1 MSNFIV
7 IVSFLKYHYTMPKVL
22 IAKNAGFCYGVK
34 RAITLAERAAKEQEK
49 IYTLGPL
56 IHNPQEVNRL
66 SNMGIK
72 TATDTNIDK
81 DATVIVRS
89 HGISPEK
96 ERLLRNTFVKVVDAT
111 CPYVKAVHEAV
122 VSLAKE
128 GYFVVIV
135 GEKDHPEVQGTV
147 GYLEEAKGRYKVID
161 SLEDLEDIKE
171 DKVGIVAQT
180 TQNEIFFENV
190 VLKLL
195 KKVKEIKVINTICN
209 ATEERQSD
217 IYELAPIVDVMII
230 IGGKNSGNTKRLFEI
245 SKSLNP
251 RSYHIET
258 KDEIDPSWLEGAKT
272 IGISAGASTPDWII
286 EDVRYFLENHENFTE
301 KL

>member
-7 IVSFLKYHYTMPKVL
+7 NALFLNTIKLMPKV
-22 IAKNAGFCYGVK
+22 IVAKNAGFCYGVK
-34 RAITLAERAAKEQEK
+34 RAITLAERAAKQQEK
-49 IYTLGPL
+49 VYTLGPL

-66 SNMGIK
+66 SNIGIK
-72 TATDTNIDK
+72 TANDINIDK

-96 ERLLRNTFVKVVDAT
+96 ERLLRSTFSNVVDAT

-128 GYFVVIV
+128 GYFVVVI
-135 GEKDHPEVQGTV
+135 GEKDHPEVQGTI
-147 GYLEEAKGRYKVID
+147 GYLEEAKGRYKVVD
-161 SLEDLEDIKE
+161 SLEDLEDIQE
-171 DKVGIVAQT
+171 DKIGVVAQT
-180 TQNEIFFENV
+180 TQNEVFFENI

-195 KKVKEIKVINTICN
+195 RKAKELKVVNTICN

-217 IYELAPIVDVMII
+217 IYELAPMVDVMII

-245 SKSLNP
+245 SKSLNE

-258 KDEIDPSWLEGAKT
+258 KDEIDLSWLENAKT
-272 IGISAGASTPDWII
+272 VGISAGASTPDWII
-286 EDVRYFLENHENFTE
+286 EDVKYFLENHENFTK

>member
-1 MSNFIV
+1 
-7 IVSFLKYHYTMPKVL
+7 MPKVL

-34 RAITLAERAAKEQEK
+34 RAITLAERAAKEHYRV
-49 IYTLGPL
+49 YTLGPL
-56 IHNPQEVNRL
+56 IHNPQEVKRL
-66 SNMGIK
+66 SDMGIK

-96 ERLLRNTFVKVVDAT
+96 ERFLKDTFAKVVDAT

-135 GEKDHPEVQGTV
+135 GEKDHPEVHGTV
-147 GYLEEAKGRYKVID
+147 GYLKEAKGRYKVVD
-161 SLEDLEDIKE
+161 SFEDVEDIE
-171 DKVGIVAQT
+171 ENRVGVVAQT

-195 KKVKEIKVINTICN
+195 KKVKELKVINTICN

-245 SKSLNP
+245 SKSLNE

-258 KDEIDPSWLEGAKT
+258 KDEIDPSWLEGAET

>member
-1 MSNFIV
+1 
-7 IVSFLKYHYTMPKVL
+7 MPKVL

-34 RAITLAERAAKEQEK
+34 RAITLAERAAKEHYRV
-49 IYTLGPL
+49 YTLGPL
-56 IHNPQEVNRL
+56 IHNPQEVKRL
-66 SNMGIK
+66 SDMGIK

-96 ERLLRNTFVKVVDAT
+96 ERFLKDTFAKVIDAT

-135 GEKDHPEVQGTV
+135 GEKDHPEVHGTI
-147 GYLEEAKGRYKVID
+147 GYLEEAKGRYKVVD
-161 SLEDLEDIKE
+161 SFEDVEDIEE
-171 DKVGIVAQT
+171 DRVGVVAQT

-195 KKVKEIKVINTICN
+195 KKVKELKVINTICN

-245 SKSLNP
+245 SKSLNE

-258 KDEIDPSWLEGAKT
+258 KDEIDPSWLEGAET

>member
-1 MSNFIV
+1 
-7 IVSFLKYHYTMPKVL
+7 MPKVL

-34 RAITLAERAAKEQEK
+34 RAITLAERAAKEHNRV
-49 IYTLGPL
+49 YTLGPL

-81 DATVIVRS
+81 DAIVIVRS

-96 ERLLRNTFVKVVDAT
+96 ERLLRNTFAKVVDAT

-171 DKVGIVAQT
+171 DKVGVVAQT

-195 KKVKEIKVINTICN
+195 KKVKELKVINTICN

-258 KDEIDPSWLEGAKT
+258 KDEIDPSWLEGAET